1 MLTKNDIIEL
11 NITSLAKTGNGV
23 GRYGG
28 MAVFVPLTAVKD
40 IAKVQIIKVT
50 KSYAVGKLLEL
61 LTPSADRITDFCPVF
76 SKCGG
81 CSFRHI
87 TYEAELAAKQDF
99 VKDCFE
105 RIGGISTQYE
115 DIAGSKA
122 TEKYRNKAML
132 PVGRDK
138 NGNLLIGY
146 FRPRSHDI
154 TDCRNCALLPDV
166 FNLAVEKIAKYIEE
180 SGVSVYN
187 ENTSEGLIRQIY
199 LRMGPTSKEVM
210 VCLVINGEDLPK
222 SDLLLEKVTAIDGV
236 VSILLNINTN
246 KTNTLLGEKCITLW
260 GKNEITDTLCGL
272 SFNISPL
279 SFYQINS
286 PQAERLY
293 NKAKEFAE
301 PSGKTVIDLYCGA
314 GTIGLS
320 MAKEANKIIGAE
332 IIPDAVSNANKN
344 AEQNNITNAR
354 FLCAD
359 ACKAAKIFK
368 DENIKPDV
376 VLLDPPRK
384 GCDESVIKT
393 VCEMSSERVV
403 YISCDPATCARDCK
417 IFEQKGY
424 KVKKVASFDLFP
436 RTAHVESVALLVRTD
451 SAI

>member
-1 MLTKNDIIEL
+1 MTLNKNDKITIE
-11 NITSLAKTGNGV
+11 ITSLAKTGNGV

-28 MAVFVPLTAVKD
+28 MAVFVPLTAVGD
-40 IAKVQIIKVT
+40 TVEVQIIKVT
-50 KSYAVGKLLEL
+50 SSYAVGKLIDVVI
-61 LTPSADRITDFCPVF
+61 PSPDRIQNDCPVF

-87 TYEAELAAKQDF
+87 TYEAELTAKQGF

-105 RIGGISTQYE
+105 HIGGIDTLYE
-115 DIAGSKA
+115 NIVGSDK
-122 TEKYRNKAML
+122 TEGYRNKAML
-132 PVGRDK
+132 PVGKDK
-138 NGNLLIGY
+138 DGNLLIGY

-154 TDCRNCALLPDV
+154 TDCRSCALLPDV
-166 FNLAVEKIAKYIEE
+166 FNKAVGNIAEYIEQ
-180 SGVSVYN
+180 SQVSVYN
-187 ENTSEGLIRQIY
+187 EANGTGLIRQIY
-199 LRMGPTSKEVM
+199 LRMGPTSNEVM
-210 VCLVINGEDLPK
+210 VCLVTNGDHLPK
-222 SDLLLEKVTAIDGV
+222 KQLLLEKLSTIDGIVSV
-236 VSILLNINTN
+236 VQNINTSR
-246 KTNTLLGEKCITLW
+246 TNTLLGDRCITLF
-260 GKNEITDTLCGL
+260 GKKQITDTLCGL

-320 MAKEANKIIGAE
+320 MANEAKKVIGAE
-332 IIPDAVSNANKN
+332 IIPDAIANANKN
-344 AEQNNITNAR
+344 AEQNNIKNAK

-359 ACKAAKIFK
+359 ASKAAKIFK
-368 DENIKPDV
+368 DENIDPDV

-393 VCEMSSERVV
+393 VCEMSPERVV

-424 KVKKVASFDLFP
+424 KVKRVASFDLFP
-436 RTAHVESVALLVRTD
+436 RTSHVESVALLVKED
-451 SAI
+451 K

>member
-1 MLTKNDIIEL
+1 MKLNKNDKIKL
-11 NITSLAKTGNGV
+11 DITSLAKTGNGV

-28 MAVFVPLTAVKD
+28 MAVFVPLTAVND
-40 IAKVQIIKVT
+40 TVEVQIIKVT
-50 KSYAVGKLLEL
+50 KSYAVGKLINVVI
-61 LTPSADRITDFCPVF
+61 PSPDRIQNDCPVF

-87 TYEAELAAKQDF
+87 TYEAELKAKQDF

-105 RIGGISTQYE
+105 RIGGIDTLYE
-115 DIAGSKA
+115 DIVGSEM
-122 TEKYRNKAML
+122 TEHYRNKSML

-138 NGNLLIGY
+138 DGKLLIGY

-154 TDCRNCALLPDV
+154 TDCRRCLLLPDV
-166 FNLAVEKIAKYIEE
+166 FNLAVEKITEYIEE
-180 SGVSVYN
+180 SGVSVYD
-187 ENTSEGLIRQIY
+187 EKTGEGLIRQIY

-210 VCLVINGEDLPK
+210 VCLVINGEDIPK

-236 VSILLNINTN
+236 VSVLLNINTN
-246 KTNTLLGEKCITLW
+246 KTNTLLGEKCIILW

-320 MAKEANKIIGAE
+320 MADEADMIIGAE
-332 IIPDAVSNANKN
+332 IVDDAIQNAKKN
-344 AEQNNITNAR
+344 AEQNGIKNAR

-359 ACKAAKIFK
+359 AKDAADEFK
-368 DENIKPDV
+368 KEGIQPDI

-393 VCEMSSERVV
+393 VCEMAPERVV

-417 IFEQKGY
+417 IFSTLGY

-436 RTAHVESVALLVRTD
+436 RTSHVETVCLLSGR
-451 SAI
+451 